1 MDNALPVVPP
11 QNLPALDGLA
21 SRFSQLPARSLWSAG
36 LGVLAVLALA
46 AWIFTQARHGDHRV
60 LFPGMQERE
69 AAQVIDRL
77 TQLNI
82 PHRLAEGSGAVMVP
96 SSRYYEA
103 RMKLSSAG
111 LPKSTVT
118 GYELLDQTPFGQT
131 QGQEMANRQRA
142 LEGELVRTIQSL
154 ASVESARVHLA
165 LPTQTGFFR
174 EQLKPS
180 ASVSVS
186 LHPGRTLEAQQVAG
200 IVHLVSSSVP
210 GLHPKAVTV
219 VDGRMELLTPAL
231 DAQAGPALDAQQLKH
246 LRSIEETHTRRVLEL
261 LEPLFGRDNVRA
273 TITAD
278 VDFSQTQS
286 TSEEFKPN
294 QGEAPAA
301 VRAVRSEDAS
311 VPGAPLAAGV
321 PGAIS
326 NQPPTPAASA
336 ARPGTSA
343 SAPGSASP
351 GGRREVETRFE
362 VDKKVSV
369 TQHATGVV
377 RRLQAAVVVNH
388 RQVTDEAGKVT
399 STPLTPE
406 EVQQVTELVQQGMG
420 FDEKRGDSVRVVNTS
435 FRVVEPLAV
444 VPEPWWRQ
452 PWLLDTLRGALV
464 PAVLAAMA
472 LALIFGVIRPAL
484 RPLFSAPSAAPGSAL
499 SVTVAGD
506 TPLTPLGPT
515 QPQAIAAPADVPA
528 LPAPDDA
535 KIDAIR
541 EFAKQNPAAVASV
554 LRTWISREGT

>member
-1 MDNALPVVPP
+1 MDNALPVATP
-11 QNLPALDGLA
+11 QNLPALGGLA
-21 SRFSQLPARSLWSAG
+21 SRFGQLPARALWSAG
-36 LGVLAVLALA
+36 LGMLAVLTLA
-46 AWIFTQARHGDHRV
+46 AWIFTQTRHGDYRV
-60 LFPGMQERE
+60 LFPGMQEKE

-77 TQLNI
+77 TQMNI
-82 PHRLAEGSGAVMVP
+82 PHRLADGSGAVMVP
-96 SSRYYEA
+96 SARYYEV

-118 GYELLDQTPFGQT
+118 GYELLDQAPFGQT
-131 QGQEMANRQRA
+131 QGQELANRQRA

-165 LPTQTGFFR
+165 LPVQTGFFR

-186 LHPGRTLEAQQVAG
+186 LHPGRTLETQQVAG

-219 VDGRMELLTPAL
+219 VDGRMELLTPPL
-231 DAQAGPALDAQQLKH
+231 DSSAGPALDAQQLKH
-246 LRSIEETHTRRVLEL
+246 LRSLEETHTRRVLEL

-294 QGEAPAA
+294 QGDAPAA
-301 VRAVRSEDAS
+301 VRAVRSEDS
-311 VPGAPLAAGV
+311 SGPGAPLAAGI

-326 NQPPTPAASA
+326 NQPPVPAASTPRPAPAASA
-336 ARPGTSA
+336 PANGA
-343 SAPGSASP
+343 Q

-362 VDKKVSV
+362 LDKKVSV

-388 RQVTDEAGKVT
+388 RQVTDESGKVT

-406 EVQQVTELVQQGMG
+406 EVQQVTELVRQGIG
-420 FDEKRGDSVRVVNTS
+420 FDEKRGDTVRVVNTS
-435 FRVVEPLAV
+435 FRVVEAPPV
-444 VPEPWWRQ
+444 QPVPWWRQ
-452 PWLLDTLRGALV
+452 PWVTDTLQMALV
-464 PAVLAAMA
+464 PAVLAAVA

-484 RPLFSAPSAAPGSAL
+484 RPAFTASAPAPGSAL
-499 SVTVAGD
+499 SVTVDGD
-506 TPLTPLGPT
+506 TPLTPLTPT
-515 QPQAIAAPADVPA
+515 SNPAIGAPAEVPA

-535 KIDAIR
+535 KIDAIKA
-541 EFAKQNPAAVASV
+541 FAKQNPAAVASV
-554 LRTWISREGT
+554 LRTWIVREGG